1 MIHGGGFKPAAAE
14 LAALWQEAIAAGLDR
29 DHGDAGGRAL
39 LDNVGLE
46 LVYYGDL
53 ANPVI
58 SAAGQAP
65 DPTLDLTDRRRDL
78 ERLSRL
84 ASRKRFRRVH
94 YEALPGKSAA
104 GEFLADVAAP
114 LLGGLNVGRSV
125 LERRLP
131 VLCRYLD
138 NADGLRE
145 ACEARLLDSLLPAF
159 ERGDDV
165 LLLSHGLGSVIGY
178 DTLWRLTHDP
188 DLAATAPAVRTRAW
202 ITMGSPL
209 ASEYVK
215 RRLRGA
221 DGPPASRYPS
231 RLTTWLNVAAE
242 DDFQCHDKTV
252 ANDYDGLLRQRRVSR
267 IRDYRIYNLALRYGR
282 SNPHSAVGYL
292 VHPRVA
298 GLLAD
303 WLQDRPED

>member
-1 MIHGGGFKPAAAE
+1 MIHGGGYKPTAAE
-14 LAALWQEAIAAGLDR
+14 LAALWQGAIGAGLDR

-39 LDNVGLE
+39 LDNVRLE

-65 DPTLDLTDRRRDL
+65 DPALDLTDRRRDL
-78 ERLSRL
+78 ERLARL
-84 ASRKRFRRVH
+84 SSRKKFRRMH
-94 YEALPGKSAA
+94 YEALPGKSAV
-104 GEFLADVAAP
+104 GEFLADVSAP
-114 LLGGLNVGRSV
+114 LLGGRVGRKV
-125 LERRLP
+125 LERRFP
-131 VLCRYLD
+131 VLIRYLD
-138 NADGLRE
+138 DADGLRE
-145 ACEARLLDSLLPAF
+145 ACEARLLESLLPAF

-178 DTLWRLTHDP
+178 DALWRLSHDAE
-188 DLAATAPAVRTRAW
+188 LAATAPAMRTRTW

-209 ASEYVK
+209 ASEFVK

-221 DGPPASRYPS
+221 GAPAASRYPG

-252 ANDYDGLLRQRRVSR
+252 ANDYEALLRQRRLSR
-267 IRDYRIYNLALRYGR
+267 IHDYRIYNLALRYGR

-292 VHPRVA
+292 VHPRVSR
-298 GLLAD
+298 LLAD